1 MKKILSLVLA
11 SAMVASALA
20 GCGSTKTA
28 ETQAPTTQASAETK
42 APEGSEAAP
51 AETAAAAG
59 TIEDGAKLVYWPMW
73 AETEPQGQ
81 AISEA
86 VDAFVK
92 STGIEVEIN
101 WAGSR
106 DTRKTLEPALSAGE
120 TVDVFDEDIERV
132 NGTWGKYLLDIQSMY
147 DASPLNGAQNA
158 TLIELAKQQGGGTLK
173 SVPYQPST
181 FIMFYN
187 KDAFTKAGITAV
199 PTTWDEFLADCEAL
213 KGAGVIPMTVDD
225 AYMACLFGF
234 LMDRV
239 AGSDTTEAV
248 AAGIQMITAE

>member
-92 STGIEVEIN
+92 STGIEV
-101 WAGSR
+101 
-106 DTRKTLEPALSAGE
+106 
-120 TVDVFDEDIERV
+120 
-132 NGTWGKYLLDIQSMY
+132 
-147 DASPLNGAQNA
+147 
-158 TLIELAKQQGGGTLK
+158 
-173 SVPYQPST
+173 
-181 FIMFYN
+181 
-187 KDAFTKAGITAV
+187 
-199 PTTWDEFLADCEAL
+199 
-213 KGAGVIPMTVDD
+213 
-225 AYMACLFGF
+225 
-234 LMDRV
+234 
-239 AGSDTTEAV
+239 
-248 AAGIQMITAE
+248 